1 MVEEAF
7 VSRNINMEKVLAK
20 AAEHRVEKIGCVFA
34 AVPLWY

>member
-7 VSRNINMEKVLAK
+7 ASRNIELEKVLAK
-20 AAEHRVEKIGCVFA
+20 AVEHRVEKIGCVFA